1 MPSTDNRTKYF
12 LHSLAMATQFPVK
25 QSFLDAY
32 PIVKATADN
41 EFGESETI
49 FYTEA
54 DGLTHFEALS
64 LSMPQ
69 RIALIELTDGAPIN
83 HGSLSDNGGVIPEG
97 VTHLL
102 YALPNVMDG
111 LMELDM
117 WQQWQAANTYVQS
130 QGGAPLNPKHFL
142 LTAPK
147 GGGASQK
154 DTFLATGELP
164 A

>member
-1 MPSTDNRTKYF
+1 
-12 LHSLAMATQFPVK
+12 MATQFPVK

-32 PIVKATADN
+32 PIIKTEATDEA
-41 EFGESETI
+41 EAVL
-49 FYTEA
+49 YTEA

-69 RIALIELTDGAPIN
+69 RIALIEMTDGAPIN

-102 YALPNVMDG
+102 YALPDVMDG